1 MLIRILCLIAA
12 GILVSGCSGPQSVLA
27 SHPMQFPCPQFADYI
42 TEYDH
47 RSFADIQ
54 KYAEGPP
61 TNSVGQ
67 FGEDLLLSG
76 NDTATV
82 ERVAA
87 QAAAP
92 VKMLI
97 LSGGGQWGAFGAGF
111 LNAQAPADRNFD
123 VVTGVS
129 TGAIQ
134 ALFVGANQYERM
146 QYLYG
151 LPEGNPASANGM
163 IGLISKGS
171 QHDLSALRK
180 MLRDELYGRG
190 KDSLLTAI
198 LDGKGAPNIRIAMVE
213 GRSNNLMIVDLSGYI
228 RAKHPLGTDRSGLS
242 EKDVG
247 DCVTGLVLASSA
259 IPLRLTPVQIDIGDE
274 NGLKGDFRTFMDG
287 GVRLSIIDRQFAQLS
302 EDIYLMQLCSPLGAA
317 NECTLENLKKAEKSG
332 LIEATPPSIYVVRNG
347 PTVVPKS
354 SLDAHIDTD
363 PDAYVTAMRGYAILV
378 NQNEVASIGEMQARY
393 PYDSLNVVSADGY
406 NWMSG
411 QQVTW
416 GVSHTFPCPERDEG
430 VYFDKAFMECLIA
443 FGHWRKANYDADNNG
458 WQQLAPLIDEP
469 QGLAEEGPVLPSEA
483 ALKRAEKYLP
493 AR

>member
-1 MLIRILCLIAA
+1 
-12 GILVSGCSGPQSVLA
+12 
-27 SHPMQFPCPQFADYI
+27 
-42 TEYDH
+42 
-47 RSFADIQ
+47 
-54 KYAEGPP
+54 
-61 TNSVGQ
+61 
-67 FGEDLLLSG
+67 
-76 NDTATV
+76 
-82 ERVAA
+82 
-87 QAAAP
+87 
-92 VKMLI
+92 
-97 LSGGGQWGAFGAGF
+97 
-111 LNAQAPADRNFD
+111 ADRNFD

-198 LDGKGAPNIRIAMVE
+198 LDGKGARNIRIAMVE

-287 GVRLSIIDRQFAQLS
+287 G
-302 EDIYLMQLCSPLGAA
+302 
-317 NECTLENLKKAEKSG
+317 
-332 LIEATPPSIYVVRNG
+332 
-347 PTVVPKS
+347 
-354 SLDAHIDTD
+354 
-363 PDAYVTAMRGYAILV
+363 
-378 NQNEVASIGEMQARY
+378 
-393 PYDSLNVVSADGY
+393 
-406 NWMSG
+406 
-411 QQVTW
+411 
-416 GVSHTFPCPERDEG
+416 
-430 VYFDKAFMECLIA
+430 
-443 FGHWRKANYDADNNG
+443 
-458 WQQLAPLIDEP
+458 
-469 QGLAEEGPVLPSEA
+469 
-483 ALKRAEKYLP
+483 
-493 AR
+493 